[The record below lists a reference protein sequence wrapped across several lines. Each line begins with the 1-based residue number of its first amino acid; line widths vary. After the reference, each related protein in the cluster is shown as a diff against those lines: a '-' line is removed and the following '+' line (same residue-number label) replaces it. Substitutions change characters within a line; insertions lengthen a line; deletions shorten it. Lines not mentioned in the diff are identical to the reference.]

1 MIAYLLLIVAVG
13 CCLRFIG
20 YRYKVYRT
28 VGKLPGPPANFL
40 FGNALELMRYDT
52 GELFDKLMEYF
63 YRYGTTMRL
72 DILSKCWMVFSSP
85 TDIERIVSSNEYNRK
100 SDDYNILQE
109 WLGNGILLDH
119 GNSWFTNRRALTG
132 AFHFKIL
139 DSYVPVFEEQANVLV
154 RKLLASAGQPVDIF
168 PIAKLYTL
176 DVILETSMGVQ
187 CQAQIKDSA
196 YVRAVSDLSHITFWR
211 MYNPLGSSD
220 WMFRWTKHYPVYRKS
235 LQINREFTTSVIT
248 KRRAE
253 LLTAASDTDKPEKGR
268 LSLLDILLRSDLTG
282 RQFTNQEVYSQVNN
296 FMFAGHDTTSSA
308 ITFILY
314 SCAKYPAVQQRNFYR
329 YGTTVR
335 MDLMTKA
342 WIIFSSPSDIERI
355 VSSNEYNRKSDD
367 YDVLQEWLGNGI
379 LLDHGNSWFTNRRAL
394 TGAFHFK
401 ILDSYV
407 PVFEEQANVLVR
419 KLLAS
424 AGQPV
429 DIFPIAKLYTLDVIL
444 ETSMG
449 VQCQAQIKDSAYGH
463 DTTSS
468 AITFIL
474 YSCAKYPAVQQ
485 RVYEEIISEIP
496 KGMAIDQQCINNL
509 KYLELVI
516 KESLRMFPPVPY
528 YSRSI
533 DKESNFNGIPML
545 KGSSIVIGL
554 YMMHH
559 NPDYFPQP
567 ELFLPERFEQL
578 EPRNPFSYIPFS
590 AGSRNCIGQKFAL
603 NELKTVVAKVLRECK
618 VELPDLNFVPKLKL
632 ELILKPVNGMYL
644 RFVPRTDE

>member
-1 MIAYLLLIVAVG
+1 MIAFVFLIVALG
-13 CCLRFIG
+13 LCLQFIAN
-20 YRYKVYRT
+20 RYKIYRS
-28 VGKLPGPPANFL
+28 VGRVPGPPVNFL

-52 GELFDKLMEYF
+52 AELFDKLMEYF
-63 YRYGTTMRL
+63 HRYGTTIRL
-72 DILSKCWMVFSSP
+72 DIMSKCWMIFSSP
-85 TDIERIVSSNEYNRK
+85 ADIERIISSNEYNRK

-154 RKLLASAGQPVDIF
+154 RKLLESAGQPVDIF

-211 MYNPLGSSD
+211 MYNPLGYSD
-220 WMFRWTKHYPVYRKS
+220 WTFRWTKHYPVYQKS
-235 LQINREFTTSVIT
+235 LQINKEFTTSVIR

-253 LLTAASDTDKPEKGR
+253 LLATASDAAVPEKGR

-282 RQFTNQEVYSQVNN
+282 RQFTDQEVYSQVNN

-314 SCAKYPAVQQRNFYR
+314 S
-329 YGTTVR
+329 
-335 MDLMTKA
+335 L
-342 WIIFSSPSDIERI
+342 
-355 VSSNEYNRKSDD
+355 
-367 YDVLQEWLGNGI
+367 
-379 LLDHGNSWFTNRRAL
+379 
-394 TGAFHFK
+394 
-401 ILDSYV
+401 
-407 PVFEEQANVLVR
+407 
-419 KLLAS
+419 
-424 AGQPV
+424 
-429 DIFPIAKLYTLDVIL
+429 
-444 ETSMG
+444 
-449 VQCQAQIKDSAYGH
+449 
-463 DTTSS
+463 
-468 AITFIL
+468 
-474 YSCAKYPAVQQ
+474 AKYPAVQQ
-485 RVYEEIISEIP
+485 RVYEEIIAEIP
-496 KGMAIDQQCINNL
+496 TGKPIDQQCINNL

-528 YSRSI
+528 YSRAI
-533 DKESNFNGIPML
+533 DKEVIFNGIRML
-545 KGSSIVIGL
+545 KGSSVIIGL

-567 ELFLPERFEQL
+567 ELFLPERFEQV

-618 VELPDLNFVPKLKL
+618 VELPDPDFEPKLKL
-632 ELILKPVNGMYL
+632 ELILKPVDGMHL
-644 RFVPRTDE
+644 RFIAR